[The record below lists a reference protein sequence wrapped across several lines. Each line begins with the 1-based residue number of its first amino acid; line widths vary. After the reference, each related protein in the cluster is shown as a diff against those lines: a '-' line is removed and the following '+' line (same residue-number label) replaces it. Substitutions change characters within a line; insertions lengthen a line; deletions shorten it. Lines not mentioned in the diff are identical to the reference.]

1 MWLELLF
8 LRGRCCWGLIFIV
21 FWGGGVCLIIDRRLV
36 IVVLGFRIWGLVI
49 EEVEEEVDVGLV
61 FFLISWFLIGV
72 LLGFRWRFCMDVR
85 VTECLVVLGL
95 IGVEEYRMFLGW
107 NIDGV
112 VSGMFISMLLVVL
125 VFIFEEDLRRSFFI
139 LEIIDI

>member
-1 MWLELLF
+1 ME
-8 LRGRCCWGLIFIV
+8 
-21 FWGGGVCLIIDRRLV
+21 
-36 IVVLGFRIWGLVI
+36 
-49 EEVEEEVDVGLV
+49 
-61 FFLISWFLIGV
+61 
-72 LLGFRWRFCMDVR
+72 VR

-125 VFIFEEDLRRSFFI
+125 VFIFIKFKVIRYFVVRVFM
-139 LEIIDI
+139 